1 MRHRVSV
8 GSGNRSSEL
17 WTIQISKL
25 QSIPHSVQ
33 AATTAA
39 QRAGNWVRS
48 NLSEATQNLNRFP
61 IQIRRDQT
69 RQQSSAGIAR
79 AQRARNWEQ
88 NNLLEATQ
96 NLNRFPIQIRRDQAR
111 QQMSAGTARAQ
122 HAGNW
127 EQSNLSEATQ
137 NLNRCP
143 IQIRRDQ
150 ARQQSSAGGAR
161 RGSNRQRAPP
171 AAAAGV
177 SGHRPHCRP

>member
-33 AATTAA
+33 AAATAA

-61 IQIRRDQT
+61 IQIRRDQA
-69 RQQSSAGIAR
+69 RQQMSAGTAR
-79 AQRARNWEQ
+79 AQCAGNWVRS
-88 NNLLEATQ
+88 NLFEANQ

-111 QQMSAGTARAQ
+111 QQSSAGTAR
-122 HAGNW
+122 
-127 EQSNLSEATQ
+127 
-137 NLNRCP
+137 
-143 IQIRRDQ
+143 
-150 ARQQSSAGGAR
+150 
-161 RGSNRQRAPP
+161 RGDKR
-171 AAAAGV
+171 
-177 SGHRPHCRP
+177 